1 MYSRTNI
8 SQVVDK
14 ILEVFQPN
22 VVVLQCG
29 ADSLSGDKIRLVKS
43 HDARTRSLCSVPPQ
57 EKCTSDTPRRGEYT
71 VKNVVR
77 TWTYEMACALGTR
90 YRLEDVANNMED
102 MNVKDGSLEQV
113 RYAFFVLS
121 WINVLEHLRKP
132 NSTPS
137 VEMHDVP
144 KESLL
149 EHLGFRKES
158 DTQDKLD
165 EWLAPRE
172 LTVTFKNTRD
182 SYINYKNQTR
192 PSPRQTTS
200 LGTLTDPWDEGV
212 PTVAGNSA

>member
-1 MYSRTNI
+1 M
-8 SQVVDK
+8 
-14 ILEVFQPN
+14 
-22 VVVLQCG
+22 
-29 ADSLSGDKIRLVKS
+29 
-43 HDARTRSLCSVPPQ
+43 
-57 EKCTSDTPRRGEYT
+57 
-71 VKNVVR
+71 
-77 TWTYEMACALGTR
+77 GTR
-90 YRLEDVANNMED
+90 YRLEVVANNMED

-113 RYAFFVLS
+113 R
-121 WINVLEHLRKP
+121 INALEHLRKP